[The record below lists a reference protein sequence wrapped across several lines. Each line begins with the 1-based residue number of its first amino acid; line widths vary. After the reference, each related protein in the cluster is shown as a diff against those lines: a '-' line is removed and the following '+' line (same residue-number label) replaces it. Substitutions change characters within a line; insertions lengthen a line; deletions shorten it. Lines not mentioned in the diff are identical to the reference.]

1 MPEPT
6 YKEKNYSLTR
16 GVVSKAY
23 ANAPRKAARSAEV
36 ADDGA
41 KTARQEQVRDTN
53 TELRTTRSS
62 GRVIKPSEGLDS
74 GKVIDPTKPDLKSAV
89 GRFIRKK
96 MGVSV

>member
-6 YKEKNYSLTR
+6 YKEEDRMRQFVDKRYQNS
-16 GVVSKAY
+16 S
-23 ANAPRKAARSAEV
+23 RKAARSAEV

-53 TELRTTRSS
+53 TELKTTRSS

-74 GKVIDPTKPDLKSAV
+74 GKVIDPTKPDVKSAA
-89 GRFIRKK
+89 GRFMRKK
-96 MGVSV
+96 MGVPV

>member
-6 YKEKNYSLTR
+6 YKEEGRIRQFAGKRYQNFS
-16 GVVSKAY
+16 
-23 ANAPRKAARSAEV
+23 RKAARSAEV

-41 KTARQEQVRDTN
+41 KTARQKQVRDTN

-74 GKVIDPTKPDLKSAV
+74 GKVIDPTKPDVKSAA
-89 GRFIRKK
+89 GRFMRKK
-96 MGVSV
+96 MGVPV